1 MEQVLN
7 DIERLKLSYREAKT
21 GKEKEAILNE
31 VSVLASKDND
41 SFSKA
46 VVESIKAT
54 NKEAQEYIIKE
65 KLKDILGII
74 SASYIAKNY
83 FNKTTAWFYQRLNNN
98 IVNGKQARFSKE
110 EIEVLRH
117 ALEDISCK
125 INNSAAQLV
134 IWQFLN

>member
-54 NKEAQEYIIKE
+54 NKEAQEYIIKD

-134 IWQFLN
+134 I

>member
-21 GKEKEAILNE
+21 GKEKEPILNE

-134 IWQFLN
+134 I

>member
-7 DIERLKLSYREAKT
+7 DIERLKLSYWEAKT

-83 FNKTTAWFYQRLNNN
+83 FNKTTAWFYLRLNNN

-134 IWQFLN
+134 I

>member
-125 INNSAAQLV
+125 IKNSAAQLV
-134 IWQFLN
+134 I

>member
-54 NKEAQEYIIKE
+54 N
-65 KLKDILGII
+65 
-74 SASYIAKNY
+74 N
-83 FNKTTAWFYQRLNNN
+83 
-98 IVNGKQARFSKE
+98 
-110 EIEVLRH
+110 
-117 ALEDISCK
+117 
-125 INNSAAQLV
+125 
-134 IWQFLN
+134 

>member
-134 IWQFLN
+134 I

>member
-31 VSVLASKDND
+31 VSVLASRDND

-134 IWQFLN
+134 I

>member
-54 NKEAQEYIIKE
+54 NEEAQEYIIKE

-134 IWQFLN
+134 I

>member
-7 DIERLKLSYREAKT
+7 DIERLKLIYREAKT

-134 IWQFLN
+134 I

>member
-31 VSVLASKDND
+31 VSVLASND

-134 IWQFLN
+134 I

>member
-65 KLKDILGII
+65 NLKDILGII

-134 IWQFLN
+134 I

>member
-65 KLKDILGII
+65 KLKDILCII

-110 EIEVLRH
+110 EIEVLRR
-117 ALEDISCK
+117 ALKDFSCK

-134 IWQFLN
+134 I

>member
-21 GKEKEAILNE
+21 GKEKEAIINE

-134 IWQFLN
+134 I

>member
-46 VVESIKAT
+46 VVKAT

-117 ALEDISCK
+117 ALKDISCK

-134 IWQFLN
+134 I

>member
-65 KLKDILGII
+65 KLKDVLGII

-117 ALEDISCK
+117 ALKDSSCK

-134 IWQFLN
+134 I

>member
-98 IVNGKQARFSKE
+98 IVNGKQARFSKD

-134 IWQFLN
+134 I

>member
-134 IWQFLN
+134 IRQFLN

>member
-110 EIEVLRH
+110 EVEVLRH

-134 IWQFLN
+134 I

>member
-83 FNKTTAWFYQRLNNN
+83 FNKPTAWFYQRLNNN

-134 IWQFLN
+134 I

>member
-7 DIERLKLSYREAKT
+7 EIERLKLSYRGAKT
-21 GKEKEAILNE
+21 EKEKETILNE
-31 VSVLASKDND
+31 INVLASKDND
-41 SFSKA
+41 SFSEA
-46 VVESIKAT
+46 VVESIKST
-54 NKEAQEYIIKE
+54 NKDAQEYIIKE
-65 KLKDILGII
+65 KLKDVLGII

-83 FNKTTAWFYQRLNNN
+83 FKKTTAWFYQRLNNN
-98 IVNGKQARFSKE
+98 IVNGKQATFTRE

-134 IWQFLN
+134 I

>member
-1 MEQVLN
+1 MEQVSN

-134 IWQFLN
+134 I

>member
-74 SASYIAKNY
+74 SASYIAK
-83 FNKTTAWFYQRLNNN
+83 T
-98 IVNGKQARFSKE
+98 
-110 EIEVLRH
+110 
-117 ALEDISCK
+117 
-125 INNSAAQLV
+125 
-134 IWQFLN
+134 

>member
-1 MEQVLN
+1 MAQILN
-7 DIERLKLSYREAKT
+7 DIERLKLSYRVAKT
-21 GKEKEAILNE
+21 EKEKEAILNE

-54 NKEAQEYIIKE
+54 NKDAQEYIIKE
-65 KLKDILGII
+65 KLKDVLSII

-98 IVNGKQARFSKE
+98 IVNGKQAKFSKE
-110 EIEVLRH
+110 EIEVLKH

-134 IWQFLN
+134 I

>member
-117 ALEDISCK
+117 ALKDISCK
-125 INNSAAQLV
+125 INNSDAQLG
-134 IWQFLN
+134 I